1 MDEKQLLQAAR
12 GGDLDAFNGLV
23 RMHQSR
29 AYSFAYRM
37 IGEPEAAADAAQQA
51 FLSAYRHLKE
61 MRGDSFRSW
70 LLRIVANACLDEL
83 RRRKR
88 RPAVSLEGMT
98 GDPEEDRDADTLAI
112 LADPAEGPE
121 AAAVRADLRRAIE
134 DCIAQLP
141 PDQRATILLVDVHA
155 LEYAEAA
162 RALRVALGT
171 VKSRVARAR
180 GDLRDCLNQKGELPR
195 LSRRLK
201 SEAKA

>member
-1 MDEKQLLQAAR
+1 
-12 GGDLDAFNGLV
+12 
-23 RMHQSR
+23 
-29 AYSFAYRM
+29 
-37 IGEPEAAADAAQQA
+37 
-51 FLSAYRHLKE
+51 
-61 MRGDSFRSW
+61 
-70 LLRIVANACLDEL
+70 
-83 RRRKR
+83 
-88 RPAVSLEGMT
+88 MT
-98 GDPEEDRDADTLAI
+98 GGPEEDRDADTLAI

-180 GDLRDCLNQKGELPR
+180 GDLRDCLSQKGELPR